1 MSVNLKTRIIYIIIA
16 LITIFQICLQP
27 VLLDE
32 SYYAFF
38 ASDVSFG
45 YMDHPPMVAWVIS
58 IGNLLGGGVIGLR
71 MFNLILLLGAVFFV
85 DKLIDSKSVWKYG
98 FIFAFP
104 VLHVLHLS
112 IPDSSLILGTA
123 AFFYYLKRYLFQ
135 DSWLNVLFLSL
146 SIMFMV
152 YSKYHGI
159 LTLCFSIL
167 FVLELFKRISFYYL
181 IGVVILGMLP
191 HLFWQIDY
199 DYISLQY
206 HFKERRR
213 NVFELHNV
221 ADYLISSPLILAGF
235 MALIVPFKK
244 AFDTAK
250 SKFGWTKFEQVL
262 LANIIGFFVF
272 FLFQSSKG
280 IVEVNWLFSASIPV
294 MILLGN
300 RLNFDWKWN
309 KIVIVTSLVVF
320 ISIRLMLMLGL
331 VPRVGYLFQY
341 SGYKKWSSEITKH
354 ANGLPV
360 VFQDSYQLA
369 SMYGFQTSNV
379 PFSFNTIES
388 RINQYSLS
396 NADQTYNGKIVKVYQ
411 PYSPFILSLKT
422 TNTSKGALHYYI
434 DSNFCVVNNLWISP
448 SQIDITE
455 SRDSLR
461 FECSMQNRGG
471 YDLEKL
477 ILQDRLKLVMSQ
489 RFSWDER
496 TLVDIY
502 SDNFTINKNRLVFSV
517 SYSQDVTYE
526 YKLGFAVDNKCASI
540 NSSLLQLE
548 EF

>member
-1 MSVNLKTRIIYIIIA
+1 
-16 LITIFQICLQP
+16 
-27 VLLDE
+27 
-32 SYYAFF
+32 
-38 ASDVSFG
+38 
-45 YMDHPPMVAWVIS
+45 
-58 IGNLLGGGVIGLR
+58 
-71 MFNLILLLGAVFFV
+71 
-85 DKLIDSKSVWKYG
+85 
-98 FIFAFP
+98 
-104 VLHVLHLS
+104 
-112 IPDSSLILGTA
+112 
-123 AFFYYLKRYLFQ
+123 
-135 DSWLNVLFLSL
+135 
-146 SIMFMV
+146 
-152 YSKYHGI
+152 
-159 LTLCFSIL
+159 
-167 FVLELFKRISFYYL
+167 
-181 IGVVILGMLP
+181 
-191 HLFWQIDY
+191 
-199 DYISLQY
+199 
-206 HFKERRR
+206 
-213 NVFELHNV
+213 
-221 ADYLISSPLILAGF
+221 
-235 MALIVPFKK
+235 
-244 AFDTAK
+244 
-250 SKFGWTKFEQVL
+250 
-262 LANIIGFFVF
+262 
-272 FLFQSSKG
+272 
-280 IVEVNWLFSASIPV
+280 V

-341 SGYKKWSSEITKH
+341 SGYKKWSTEITEH

-422 TNTSKGALHYYI
+422 MNTSKGALHYYI

-448 SQIDITE
+448 SQIDIIE
-455 SRDSLR
+455 SGDSLR

-489 RFSWDER
+489 RFSWDQR